1 MNFFYI
7 QNRRYLGNKFK
18 LVQNI
23 EKLIHNKKIN
33 FKIFLDLFSGTGV
46 VANHFNHKNNKIITN
61 DILKSNKIIL
71 SAFFESKT
79 RPKNLSKKLKYLN
92 SLKDNQENYV
102 SENYGNKYFSFK
114 NSCKIGLIR
123 DRIEEISDNNQ
134 EKNILLTS
142 LVYALDKVANTVG
155 HYDAYREVKIEHK
168 PIILKEPFIN
178 YFKNK
183 NNEVYSEDA
192 NKIIKKIKA
201 DITYIDPPYNSR
213 QYSDCYHLLENLVS
227 WEKPEVYGKAKKMN
241 RSEIKSKYCQKEAP
255 HVFDDLI
262 KRLNTKHIIV
272 SYNNTE
278 NSKHGRSNAKI
289 SYKQIKSTLEKKGK
303 IEINKINFKAFTTGK
318 SKTFNHKEVLFYC
331 KTE

>member
-1 MNFFYI
+1 
-7 QNRRYLGNKFK
+7 
-18 LVQNI
+18 
-23 EKLIHNKKIN
+23 
-33 FKIFLDLFSGTGV
+33 LDLFSGTGV

-79 RPKNLSKKLKYLN
+79 KPQNLSKKLKYLN
-92 SLKDNQENYV
+92 SLKDNQENYI

-114 NSCKIGLIR
+114 NACKIGLIR

-134 EKNILLTS
+134 EKYILLTS

-178 YFKNK
+178 YIKNM

-192 NKIIKKIKA
+192 NKIINKIKA

-262 KRLNTKHIIV
+262 KRINTKHIIV

-289 SYKQIKSTLEKKGK
+289 TYEQIKSTLEKKGI

-318 SKTFNHKEVLFYC
+318 SKTLNHKEVLFYC
-331 KTE
+331 KTK